1 MNTRFLSS
9 IALAGVVTLF
19 GSVSTGLAQSTA
31 TVSTPKFPIRM
42 GYVPAAIYAPLYV
55 GLERGYFAA
64 EGIDLQ
70 LTAIQGGSDSV
81 VQLAAGNFDAAAAG
95 VGAGL
100 LNAASLGLEFK
111 IVAPMHN
118 EQPPL
123 TTSLVISASRA
134 GDIKTIADLKGK
146 TVSINATGAA
156 TEYWLQQAL
165 IEGGL
170 TTKDI
175 KVSQVGFAN
184 VAAALQS
191 GAIDGAMLGEPF
203 TTQLVQQGLVKVL
216 ADDFIHG
223 FYATYVFMG
232 TPLVTDHRDV
242 AVGFMRAFLKAC
254 RDLQAP
260 GAFADPA
267 IATIIQKYT
276 KIPAAII
283 EGIHRPYFQPNG
295 VIPVADL
302 NTLQTYFLQTGEL
315 SYKAPI
321 DLTKF
326 IDTSLAADAVKS
338 LGVFAEPTAAATMS
352 GTMAATLS
360 ATTAATAAPTMA
372 ATP

>member
-1 MNTRFLSS
+1 MSRRPFTRPFTS
-9 IALAGVVTLF
+9 GWNV
-19 GSVSTGLAQSTA
+19 
-31 TVSTPKFPIRM
+31 
-42 GYVPAAIYAPLYV
+42 
-55 GLERGYFAA
+55 GYFAA

-70 LTAIQGGSDSV
+70 LTPIQGGSDSV
-81 VQLAAGNFDAAAAG
+81 VQLSAGNYDAAAAG

-100 LNAASLGLEFK
+100 LNAAALGLQFK

-134 GDIKTIADLKGK
+134 SEIKTIADLKGK

-165 IEGGL
+165 VEGGL

-175 KVSQVGFAN
+175 KVAQVGFAN

-223 FYATYVFMG
+223 FYATYVIMG
-232 TPLVTDHRDV
+232 QPLITDHRDV

-260 GAFADPA
+260 GAFADPS
-267 IATIIQKYT
+267 IAGDYPEVHQDSGGSDRKHPPSVLRAERDHPNWRFEHAPDVL
-276 KIPAAII
+276 PAN
-283 EGIHRPYFQPNG
+283 R
-295 VIPVADL
+295 
-302 NTLQTYFLQTGEL
+302 
-315 SYKAPI
+315 
-321 DLTKF
+321 
-326 IDTSLAADAVKS
+326 
-338 LGVFAEPTAAATMS
+338 
-352 GTMAATLS
+352 
-360 ATTAATAAPTMA
+360 
-372 ATP
+372 